1 MTLKLES
8 VDLHLLSNAEAGKLV
23 VSTLSVFEALPPAP
37 PSDDFSVI
45 QMYIDKLNDEHQQ
58 YLLAINPT
66 KGNTNTAEIERL
78 DNNRDTALKTLR
90 KFIKASKYLDTPADA
105 TAAHAL
111 LLLMNGYADTESLS
125 YEGESETIN
134 KLLIELTGKYAAS
147 VKQLG
152 LDRHIT
158 RLQTANN
165 DFKALYNTRT
175 NTIALNQTGNAKI
188 LRKEMLKT
196 YREFALYVQV
206 MANTPRGGYFVQLL
220 SLINQVRKNY
230 AVLIAQRQGVS
241 AAKEKKGEPDP
252 LLQ

>member
-37 PSDDFSVI
+37 PTDDFSVI
-45 QMYIDKLNDEHQQ
+45 QMYIDKLNVDHQQ

-66 KGNTNTAEIERL
+66 KGNKDTAEIEHL

-90 KFIKASKYLDTPADA
+90 KFIKASQYLDTPADA
-105 TAAHAL
+105 AAAHAL
-111 LLLMNGYADTESLS
+111 LLLMNGYEDTETLS
-125 YEGESETIN
+125 YEGESETID
-134 KLLIELTGKYAAS
+134 KLLIELTGKYAANI
-147 VKQLG
+147 KQLG
-152 LDRHIT
+152 LDRHVI
-158 RLQTANN
+158 RLTNANN
-165 DFKALYNTRT
+165 AFKALYNTRT
-175 NTIALNQTGNAKI
+175 NTTALNQTGNVKT
-188 LRKEMLKT
+188 LRKELLKT

-230 AVLIAQRQGVS
+230 AVLVAQRQGVA